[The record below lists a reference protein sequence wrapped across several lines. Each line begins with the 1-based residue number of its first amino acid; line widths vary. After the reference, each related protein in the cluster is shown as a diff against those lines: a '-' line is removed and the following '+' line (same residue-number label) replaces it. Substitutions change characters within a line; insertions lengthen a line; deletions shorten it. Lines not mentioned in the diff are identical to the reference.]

1 MSIEFDVADTGI
13 KLNLRKL
20 MATLTIEIPDDL
32 MERLDPLR
40 DRLPDLLRRCLQP
53 DQLSAEVYR
62 YILNF
67 LTSQPTPD
75 EIAAFRPTPEMQ
87 ARLRYLLDRSRDGD
101 LTPEETQE
109 LDEYERIEH
118 LVILLKAGNLPYLAT
133 GAAS

>member
-1 MSIEFDVADTGI
+1 
-13 KLNLRKL
+13 

-40 DRLPDLLRRCLQP
+40 DIPSGTLRERLPDLLRRCLQP

-87 ARLRYLLDRSRDGD
+87 ARLRYLLNRSSDGS
-101 LTPEETQE
+101 LTPEEAQE

-118 LVILLKAGNLPYLAT
+118 LIILLKAGNLPFLAT